1 MILIKHK
8 GLGVAQDKA
17 AYLNVLKHAYKFLI
31 LYVRANHMNQ
41 ESLLEQLEP
50 IQDDF
55 SNGVNAVELL
65 IEIFRN
71 NPRMAELNTKAT
83 LKSLIQTIDQEET
96 PFAKKAIFMHYLP
109 VFMEMKGGRLFRN
122 NQIDTLKQ
130 LTKERN

>member
-1 MILIKHK
+1 MILVKHK

-31 LYVRANHMNQ
+31 LYVRGNPTNQ

-71 NPRMAELNTKAT
+71 NPRMA
-83 LKSLIQTIDQEET
+83 
-96 PFAKKAIFMHYLP
+96 
-109 VFMEMKGGRLFRN
+109 
-122 NQIDTLKQ
+122 
-130 LTKERN
+130 

>member
-83 LKSLIQTIDQEET
+83 LKSLIQTIDQ
-96 PFAKKAIFMHYLP
+96 
-109 VFMEMKGGRLFRN
+109 
-122 NQIDTLKQ
+122 
-130 LTKERN
+130 